1 MSGRNGPARGRRTKF
16 RLGWMAVFTVL
27 LVLCAAVPVFAD
39 PSSQPPPDSSQLGDA
54 EVAPP
59 PGAEAQPALPEEG
72 EVAVGTDESGSIAE
86 VPLELQREPELETPW
101 AMAERQ
107 ESKLAYADLNPAEE
121 KGLLEQTFEQQL
133 EAISEDPS
141 RMLEN
146 ATLEQIES
154 PTEALATVEG
164 QPTLIESSVPLRATD
179 SEGKLSKVDLGLEET
194 EHGYAAVNP
203 LVDVQLPQS
212 AAGEIGVGDK
222 GLTLRLQGASSKV
235 KASTTGE
242 GAVFAPEAGEDTSLL
257 MAPISGGLELSA
269 MLSSRESP
277 EQLVF
282 EATLPAGAQLRSASD
297 GGAEVVSPD
306 EEVLYRISAS
316 RALDAQGTAVPAT
329 MAVKGEEI
337 ILQIQHRQMDVA
349 YPIYLDPEITENWTN
364 FTDTSKLNYWN
375 WQYSGVGAEDYI
387 GWRSPIVDNWG
398 NGLYVRSRSNFTY
411 PANSYGRWWIGA
423 PNSTAYFD
431 YVNLTNINFDA
442 HGCTA
447 NEPHGY
453 IGVWNDGGYWSAI
466 ATAYPS
472 SWYGFASSLSGGSR
486 TIFLGMT
493 AASKSNIS
501 CGRDYALNGAVLYL
515 TDPENPTVSAPS
527 GIPSGWIK
535 QETALPI
542 TVPVSDPGLGVK
554 RAIVS
559 SEAGESKQELGC
571 TGHFGSTCPASSN
584 FNFSLSAASFK
595 EGERSASFSAEDAL
609 GNKSST
615 QEATLKIDRTRPGLV
630 LKGQLAEATEEE
642 GGEKAE
648 ENDEDEFDALHLPVY
663 NLTIEATDGSTEN
676 ATTKRSGVKSVE
688 VFLDSSKT
696 PLKTWSNASC
706 PGSSC
711 ALTATYTLKLNEL
724 SADKHHALRVLA
736 TDFAENAPRER
747 EIGFEYVPATGEKDE
762 YLLQHFKLFDP
773 EAEPEEGVEATGP
786 ELAVNLMNGNL
797 VFHQQDLEVPGAAA
811 DLEVE
816 RFYNSLLPEDQDSE
830 FGDGWTLAQTP
841 TLEPDEA
848 ETGPPTEAALLEES
862 GGVESAVTLPT
873 KNGEEEFDPGLQATI
888 TKEAGGYSLTD
899 ESGEGAPGVLHFDE
913 SGQATELETGE
924 YSGVE
929 YNHEG
934 GDLSEIAVE
943 DTASAGLG
951 TPPKEPE
958 WPTAATLAYS
968 ATIGTSGTGKLN
980 GPRGVAADGKGHVWV
995 VDRANNRVVEFSE
1008 TGTYL
1013 GQFGSAGSGNGQFNN
1028 PWGITYAE
1036 GTLWVADT
1044 GNYRVQEFNEKG
1056 EFLQKFGSKASGSS
1070 KGTEFLRPE
1079 GIAVTPG
1086 GMLWVSD
1093 SGGARLAEFRQ
1104 SVTSESER
1112 WVRNTSGATLN
1123 EPEGVAVDAAGDV
1136 LVADEEEGKVLVFS
1150 PEGAYI
1156 RSIGTFGTGTGQLR
1170 YPTGVAVRPSGTVLV
1185 VDAGNNRIEEFSP
1198 EGTYLRA
1205 FGTSGS
1211 GGANFSEPK
1220 GIAIGSDGSVFV
1232 ADKLNNAVKK
1242 WMPLEFAYS
1251 ATIGTSGTG
1260 KLNGPRGV
1268 AADGKGHVWVV
1279 DRANNRVVE
1288 FSETGTYLGQFG
1300 SAGSGNGQFNNPWG
1314 ITYAEGTLWVADTG
1328 NYRVQAFNT
1337 EGKFL
1342 QKFGTKATTT
1352 SKGTEFLSPEGI
1364 AATGSML
1371 WVSDSGGARLA
1382 EFRQSVTSE
1391 SERWVR
1397 NTSGATLVEPV
1408 GVAVDGSGNV
1418 FVADEEESKVF
1429 EFGPEGSYV
1438 RSIGSFGTGT
1448 GQLRWPT
1455 GVAVRPSG
1463 TVLVVDAGNNRIEEF
1478 SPEGTYLRAFG
1489 SSGSGGANFSE
1500 PKTVAIGSDGSAFVA
1515 DKANNALKKW
1525 GTALTEAEA
1534 WAAAEGAKGEDP
1546 ALAVDVAGGLVEE
1559 VEGEGAEDV
1568 AYDHEGQLLT
1578 DVDGPEGE
1586 THYEYDANHRMTK
1599 VELPNGSWAEIEYEA
1614 TYGRVKAV
1622 KVSVEGAPA
1631 KTTHFEYTDSPS
1643 RSTRV
1648 VPDGAPATVYDM
1660 AADGSFVRWQNATKA
1675 PEIEDLG
1682 GTLVDPEHRE
1692 TQKPMEPGV
1701 YGLEIKAYSAEGIA
1715 KIEVI
1720 ANGNLQVDEKTC
1732 AEDFEKEEPECEH
1745 VSDQWVTESA
1755 DWAPGILNLEVL
1767 VTDREGHEASER
1779 FWVNVPYTPPP
1790 EGEAEAAPTYT
1801 EIKTFREEFGLDL
1814 DLKGDEEA
1822 INDRIFALLR
1832 AWNNPQTPD
1841 GEVARATSER
1851 WGVPLRAVD
1860 AAELEWRQTYV
1871 EHDSVAVENWAAAHY
1886 PGTFAGY
1893 YVDQAAGGTVH
1904 VGFTASQNL
1913 RLGEIESEVDLLAPA
1928 SRMQTFTT
1936 TPTRAKA
1943 SLEETAEAISAA
1955 LESNEALRTI
1965 VAETVVEEEKNVVS
1979 VGAENVNKAE
1989 ELLHLTLGSGA
2000 PIAVHFEEV
2009 GNDLSSGRLIDT
2021 GRIRAGDR
2029 LITERRPGEVGE
2041 CTSGFGAWEDR
2052 TEKSTGDEIRARFV
2066 LTAGHCGYFESLTAR
2081 SSTPGFDPEDLH
2093 EVGPVNRQAFN
2104 GFGFR
2109 TDALAVRVKGGLAP
2123 NTIYRK
2129 GLVPAPVQP
2138 PTRAKRPNLL
2148 CFSGVGTD
2156 HRECGR
2162 VVKLALRTEPTY
2174 SEWVYLVNMKN
2185 VDGDS
2190 GAPVWNP
2197 NTGAT
2202 VGLIQGSPK
2211 SNPNLSLVVPLLQPR
2226 GIPAAQAPG
2235 ALKALSLPKSEF
2247 NLIVAH

>member
-1 MSGRNGPARGRRTKF
+1 
-16 RLGWMAVFTVL
+16 MAVFTVL

-101 AMAERQ
+101 AIAERQ

-306 EEVLYRISAS
+306 EEVLYRISAP

-398 NGLYVRSRSNFTY
+398 NGLYLRSRSSFTY
-411 PANSYGRWWIGA
+411 PAGSYGRWWLGA

-431 YVNLTNINFDA
+431 YVNLTNLHFDA

-535 QETALPI
+535 AGQTFTATL
-542 TVPVSDPGLGVK
+542 PVSDPGLGVK
-554 RAIVS
+554 SATLS
-559 SEAGESKQELGC
+559 SHAGPNEKLQGC
-571 TGHFGSTCPASSN
+571 SGHYGSTCPSSYN
-584 FNFSLSAASFK
+584 FQWTGLGGGDFG
-595 EGERSASFSAEDAL
+595 EGERTSYFKGEDAL
-609 GNKSST
+609 GNSST
-615 QEATLKIDRTRPGLV
+615 EQAVTTKVDLTSPLIELS
-630 LKGQLAEATEEE
+630 GQLAKATKEE
-642 GGEKAE
+642 GNETVE
-648 ENDEDEFDALHLPVY
+648 EHDPTAFDALPLSVY
-663 NLTIEATDGSTEN
+663 NLTINATDIGKPSEE
-676 ATTKRSGVKSVE
+676 AAKRKRSGVKKIE
-688 VFLDSSKT
+688 VFLDKSET
-696 PLKTWSNASC
+696 PLQTTTQPGSPSSCDSC
-706 PGSSC
+706 PLS
-711 ALTATYTLKLNEL
+711 ATYTLKLNEL
-724 SADKHHALRVLA
+724 SADKHHTLKVLA
-736 TDFAENAPRER
+736 TDYAGNEAGKR

-797 VFHQQDLEVPGAAA
+797 VFHQQDLEVPGPAAN
-811 DLEVE
+811 LEVE

-841 TLEPDEA
+841 TLEPE
-848 ETGPPTEAALLEES
+848 EVKSGSPTEAALLEES
-862 GGVESAVTLPT
+862 GGVESSVTLPT
-873 KNGEEEFDPGLQATI
+873 KTGEEEFEPGLGATI

-913 SGQATELETGE
+913 SGEATELETGE

-929 YNHEG
+929 YNREG
-934 GDLSEIAVE
+934 GELSEIAVE

-958 WPTAATLAYS
+958 WPTESTLAYS

-980 GPRGVAADGKGHVWV
+980 GPRGVATDGKGHVWV

-1008 TGTYL
+1008 TGTYISA
-1013 GQFGSAGSGNGQFNN
+1013 FGKAGAGNGEFNN
-1028 PWGITYAE
+1028 PWGIAFSE
-1036 GTLWVADT
+1036 GHLWVADT

-1070 KGTEFLRPE
+1070 KGTEFLSPE

-1112 WVRNTSGATLN
+1112 WVRNTSGATLV
-1123 EPEGVAVDAAGDV
+1123 EPVGVAVDASGNAF
-1136 LVADEEEGKVLVFS
+1136 VADEEESKVFEFD
-1150 PEGAYI
+1150 PEGKFV
-1156 RSIGTFGTGTGQLR
+1156 RSIGSFGTGTGQLR
-1170 YPTGVAVRPSGTVLV
+1170 YPTGVAIRPSGTVLV
-1185 VDAGNNRIEEFSP
+1185 VDAGNSRIEEFSP

-1205 FGTSGS
+1205 FGSSGS
-1211 GGANFSEPK
+1211 GGANFNEPK
-1220 GIAIGSDGSVFV
+1220 GIAIGSDGSAFV
-1232 ADKLNNAVKK
+1232 ADKLNNALKK

-1268 AADGKGHVWVV
+1268 ASDGKGHVWVV

-1300 SAGSGNGQFNNPWG
+1300 SAGSGSGQFNNPWG
-1314 ITYAEGTLWVADTG
+1314 ITYSEGTLWVADTG
-1328 NYRVQAFNT
+1328 NYRVQQFNT

-1382 EFRQSVTSE
+1382 EFRQTVSSE

-1397 NTSGATLVEPV
+1397 NTSGATLNEPE
-1408 GVAVDGSGNV
+1408 GVAVDAAGDV
-1418 FVADEEESKVF
+1418 LVADEEEGKVLVF
-1429 EFGPEGSYV
+1429 SPEGTYI
-1438 RSIGSFGTGT
+1438 RSIGSFGTAA

-1455 GVAVRPSG
+1455 GIAIRPSG
-1463 TVLVVDAGNNRIEEF
+1463 TILVVDAGNNRVEEF
-1478 SPEGTYLRAFG
+1478 SPEGAYLRSWG
-1489 SSGSGGANFSE
+1489 SAGSGGANFSE
-1500 PKTVAIGSDGSAFVA
+1500 PKGVAIGSDGSAFVA

-1525 GTALTEAEA
+1525 GTALAEAEA
-1534 WAAAEGAKGEDP
+1534 WAATEGAKGEDP
-1546 ALAVDVAGGLVEE
+1546 ALQVDVAGGLVEE
-1559 VEGEGAEDV
+1559 IEGESSEEEV

-1586 THYEYDANHRMTK
+1586 THYAYDANKRMIK
-1599 VELPNGSWAEIEYEA
+1599 VELPNGSWAEIAYEA
-1614 TYGRVKAV
+1614 TYGRVKSV
-1622 KVSVEGAPA
+1622 TVSIEGATA
-1631 KTTHFEYTDSPS
+1631 KTTKFEYTDSPA

-1648 VPDGAPATVYDM
+1648 VPPAPESASIYDIG
-1660 AADGSFVRWQNATKA
+1660 ADGSFVRWWNENKA
-1675 PEIEDLG
+1675 PKLEGQG
-1682 GTLVDPEHRE
+1682 GTLYDSEHKE
-1692 TQKPMEPGV
+1692 TATPISPGT
-1701 YGLEIKAYSAEGIA
+1701 YSLEFKGFSTEGIA
-1715 KIEVI
+1715 KLEII
-1720 ANGNLQVDEKTC
+1720 ANGSLQVDEKTC
-1732 AEDFEKEEPECEH
+1732 EENPEKFGVECER
-1745 VSDQWVTESA
+1745 VSDQWVMETASWPA
-1755 DWAPGILNLEVL
+1755 GILYLEMVA
-1767 VTDREGHEASER
+1767 TGQSGEEASER
-1779 FWVNVPYTPPP
+1779 FWVNIPQPAP
-1790 EGEAEAAPTYT
+1790 EEEAEEEAAPTYG
-1801 EIKTFREEFGLDL
+1801 EIKAFREEFGLDL
-1814 DLKGDEEA
+1814 DLKGNEEA
-1822 INDRIFALLR
+1822 INDRIFALER
-1832 AWNNPQTPD
+1832 AWKNPQTPE
-1841 GEVARATSER
+1841 GEVARATAER

-1860 AAELEWRQTYV
+1860 AAELEDREAYLAHDVPIIEQWSAEHASSTY
-1871 EHDSVAVENWAAAHY
+1871 
-1886 PGTFAGY
+1886 AGIY
-1893 YVDQAAGGTVH
+1893 ADEAAGGILH
-1904 VGFTASQNL
+1904 VGFTSNQSS
-1913 RLGEIESEVDLLAPA
+1913 RLAELQAISGLIVPHSRLAPYSSPPSTVHSLLESTDLAVEEGMGGSLSTVTTVEIDEKTNKVLVGA
-1928 SRMQTFTT
+1928 SNVS
-1936 TPTRAKA
+1936 KA
-1943 SLEETAEAISAA
+1943 ESQLVAA
-1955 LESNEALRTI
+1955 L
-1965 VAETVVEEEKNVVS
+1965 
-1979 VGAENVNKAE
+1979 GAEPPVVVTYE
-1989 ELLHLTLGSGA
+1989 PSGGA
-2000 PIAVHFEEV
+2000 F
-2009 GNDLSSGRLIDT
+2009 LT
-2021 GRIRAGDR
+2021 GRNRDQGRMLAGDR
-2029 LITERRPGEVGE
+2029 IVYEPVPEFVGD
-2041 CTSGFGAWEDR
+2041 CTAGYGAYEDR
-2052 TEKSTGDEIRARFV
+2052 DAKADGEPIRARFL
-2066 LTAGHCGYFESLTAR
+2066 LTAGHCAPLDEPFFRTAHAIGLREYWHEIGHVTR
-2081 SSTPGFDPEDLH
+2081 SSFLH
-2093 EVGPVNRQAFN
+2093 GPWH
-2104 GFGFR
+2104 
-2109 TDALAVRVKGGLAP
+2109 TDALAIRLNDGLAP
-2123 NTIYRK
+2123 SGIYRT
-2129 GLVPAPVQP
+2129 GHTPLPVE
-2138 PTRAKRPNLL
+2138 TAGSGHVNEMV
-2148 CFSGVGTD
+2148 CFSGAHTD
-2156 HRECGR
+2156 ETKCRKILARRTFEESGWKGKMF
-2162 VVKLALRTEPTY
+2162 VVPFGALH
-2174 SEWVYLVNMKN
+2174 
-2185 VDGDS
+2185 GDS
-2190 GAPVWNP
+2190 GAPVWS
-2197 NTGAT
+2197 AT
-2202 VGLIQGSPK
+2202 TKQPIGLISAEDPHH
-2211 SNPNLSLVVPLLQPR
+2211 PLLTYVAPLR
-2226 GIPAAQAPG
+2226 RIPGVSKEVAPG
-2235 ALKALSLPKSEF
+2235 ILRAPGLFKLG
-2247 NLIVAH
+2247 LILGEG